1 MPIQSH
7 FLRFH
12 EAIKLNNIDENTTLR
27 DKRDVLL
34 KHLRERSP
42 STFVPFN
49 QGSYAMNTGVQPV
62 DNQYHLDVGVVFKGQ
77 PHAVR
82 PETVKAEV
90 FTALEGSTPRVEWR
104 NPCITVVYRK
114 PDETSYHVNL
124 PVYLEDASGQLHLA
138 LGKQQ
143 AEQGA
148 RVWQTGDPRVF
159 IHRLRDRHSGE
170 DALQMRRVI
179 RYLKRWKDIHFSSEV
194 QALPLGL
201 GLTVAAYH
209 WFLPSRSWNAPGAG
223 DYEDLMA
230 LRQLVHQ
237 MTLAFQSQRRL
248 ELKMPVA
255 PYDDVL
261 RLMTDPQ
268 MLELKERLESLEHA
282 LERVQQSGR
291 VESLIPV
298 FGRDFGR

>member
-34 KHLRERSP
+34 RILRERSP

-82 PETVKAEV
+82 PETVKAVV
-90 FTALEGSTPRVEWR
+90 FTALEGYTPRVEWR

-114 PDETSYHVNL
+114 SDETSYHVNL

-143 AEQGA
+143 AEPGA

-170 DALQMRRVI
+170 EALQMRRVI
-179 RYLKRWKDIHFSSEV
+179 RYLKRWKDIHF
-194 QALPLGL
+194 LPETQRSPIGL

-209 WFLPSRSWNAPGAG
+209 WFQPSRSWNARGAG
-223 DYEDLMA
+223 DYDDLMA
-230 LRQLVHQ
+230 LRQLVRQ
-237 MTLAFQSQRRL
+237 MTSAFQSQRRL

-261 RLMTDPQ
+261 RRMTEPQ
-268 MLELKERLESLEHA
+268 MLELKERLEALQHG
-282 LERVQQSGR
+282 LERVQQTGQL
-291 VESLIPV
+291 ETLIQV
-298 FGRDFGR
+298 FGKDFGR